1 MAHRPD
7 IQAGRGF
14 KTDLDYY
21 RERAVLIIDG
31 PILYTLDFD
40 VECPPLILYLMV
52 PPQISGGAD
61 WMYQLYFSLF
71 VILTSVCIYRVLHR
85 KYDREGF
92 ELGLQ
97 YIFIPFLFSAC
108 RDYLTLR

>member
-1 MAHRPD
+1 
-7 IQAGRGF
+7 
-14 KTDLDYY
+14 
-21 RERAVLIIDG
+21 
-31 PILYTLDFD
+31 
-40 VECPPLILYLMV
+40 
-52 PPQISGGAD
+52 
-61 WMYQLYFSLF
+61 
-71 VILTSVCIYRVLHR
+71 VLHR